1 MVLAPILLNGI
12 VVLPSE
18 FTNLLLA
25 FRKIAAR
32 FQ

>member
-1 MVLAPILLNGI
+1 MVLAPIMLNGI
-12 VVLPSE
+12 VVLSSE

-25 FRKIAAR
+25 FRKIAAW